1 MSQDTHAQSETMPPQ
16 AQLIQMAMAHQ
27 VSSLL
32 RVAAQLKLADHLAE
46 GPRTVEQLAQATKT
60 HAPSLY
66 RLMRT
71 LSSMGLFAE
80 VGEHQFSLTP
90 MSEPLRSSVPGS
102 VLTSVLTIT
111 GDLFTRSLGNLLYS
125 VQTGKTAFEKEYG
138 MPVFDW
144 LGNHPEEASM
154 FSDTMVGFHGAEP
167 PAVAAAYDF
176 SAFKTIADVGG
187 ATGNLLTTILGKYPG
202 HRGLLFDLPHNA
214 GDAAALLQARS
225 MTDRVTFQP
234 GSFFESI
241 PSDADLYLMSHIIH
255 DWSEDQCLTILAN
268 CRKAMGPNSRLL
280 LIEMVLPSDNSPH
293 PGKMLDIIMLTA
305 PGGQERTEPEYRA
318 LLDKAGFKLTRVV
331 PTASPVSIIEAVP
344 A

>member
-1 MSQDTHAQSETMPPQ
+1 MSQDTHAQSEPMPPQ
-16 AQLIQMAMAHQ
+16 AQLIQMSMAHQ

-32 RVAAQLKLADHLAE
+32 RVTAQLKLADHLAE
-46 GPRTVEQLAQATKT
+46 GPRTVEQLAQATST

-90 MSEPLRSSVPGS
+90 LSEPLRSGVPGS
-102 VLTSVLTIT
+102 VLTSILTIT

-144 LGNHPEEASM
+144 LSGHPEEASM

-176 SAFKTIADVGG
+176 SAFKIIADVGG

-202 HRGLLFDLPHNA
+202 PRGLLFDLPHNA
-214 GDAAALLQARS
+214 GDAAAFIQTRS
-225 MTDRVTFQP
+225 MADRVTFQP

-241 PSDADLYLMSHIIH
+241 PSGPDLYLMSHIIH

-268 CRKAMGPNSRLL
+268 CRKAMAPNSRLL

-305 PGGQERTEPEYRA
+305 PGGQERTESEYRT

-331 PTASPVSIIEAVP
+331 PTESPVSIVEAMP